1 MTISGLF
8 ANATTGG
15 MEMNANQ
22 LWQVFLDTG
31 APEIYLLYNQLR
43 RMEERDVSNDPG
55 VGYSGIGLQ

>member
-1 MTISGLF
+1 
-8 ANATTGG
+8 
-15 MEMNANQ
+15 MNAQ
-22 LWQVFLDTG
+22 DYWSIFLETG